1 MGQSTNAELVYGVM
15 LEEYDECYYEDLPFA
30 NDEDEDF
37 EDFVCRRAGAPNY
50 GAEGFTDAVWE
61 LRNKASGAYPVD
73 LYRHCS
79 GDCPMWILGLKA
91 THMLAYRGGPV
102 SFDALPPVPDTH
114 ELELMCQQFGIPY
127 EPSWLLYSDWN

>member
-15 LEEYDECYYEDLPFA
+15 LEEFDECQYEDLPFH
-30 NDEDEDF
+30 NEEDGDF
-37 EDFVCRRAGAPNY
+37 DDFICRRAGAVLYPED
-50 GAEGFTDAVWE
+50 GWIES
-61 LRNKASGAYPVD
+61 RKKAREASSLD
-73 LYRHCS
+73 LYQHCHYEA
-79 GDCPMWILGLKA
+79 PMWILGLKA